1 MPKHVAAPFAD
12 DTARL
17 LGLLPAIR
25 LRQCELAVL
34 LRLLSYPFGRVESR
48 EQLAQGDSN
57 RPALPYN
64 QSAVNKAI
72 ASLLKRGFIQNPS
85 RWRKRSNALQLDK
98 AALLKVLREGRPLFP
113 ECDRTLQA

>member
-1 MPKHVAAPFAD
+1 MPKAAPFSD
-12 DTARL
+12 DVARL

-48 EQLAQGDSN
+48 EALALGDSH

-64 QSAVNKAI
+64 QSAVNKAV
-72 ASLLKRGFIQNPS
+72 ASLLRRGFIQSPS
-85 RWRKRSNALQLDK
+85 DWRRRGNALQLDK
-98 AALLKVLREGRPLFP
+98 AALLARLQQGRALFAQ
-113 ECDRTLQA
+113 DRALQA